1 MAPPNPLSCS
11 NPDCDFTTPI
21 GCPTWDLMVTLL
33 SQHTQSV
40 HGSTQHSQPGL
51 GNKLE
56 KLPRPTF
63 DLQMTESQ
71 WTFKKLQWDSY
82 ISQTQ
87 ASDGMKLNQLQA
99 ACSDTLRQRIFD
111 TGL

>member
-82 ISQTQ
+82 TS
-87 ASDGMKLNQLQA
+87 
-99 ACSDTLRQRIFD
+99 
-111 TGL
+111 

>member
-1 MAPPNPLSCS
+1 MAPPNPLNCS
-11 NPDCDFTTPI
+11 SPDCDFTTPA
-21 GCPTWDLMVTLL
+21 GCPTWELMVTVL

-40 HGSTQHSQPGL
+40 HGGTQPTQIGP

-82 ISQTQ
+82 ISQAQ
-87 ASDGMKLNQLQA
+87 ASDSVKLVMLNDA
-99 ACSDTLRQRIFD
+99 
-111 TGL
+111 